1 MVQKMVQKLELVGID
16 KKHRKLKATG
26 WILAEGL
33 LNLPNIILSTIRKF
47 GALRLKLNYDER
59 RFQFP

>member
-1 MVQKMVQKLELVGID
+1 MRFIKFA
-16 KKHRKLKATG
+16 RFYF
-26 WILAEGL
+26 
-33 LNLPNIILSTIRKF
+33 LSTIRKF